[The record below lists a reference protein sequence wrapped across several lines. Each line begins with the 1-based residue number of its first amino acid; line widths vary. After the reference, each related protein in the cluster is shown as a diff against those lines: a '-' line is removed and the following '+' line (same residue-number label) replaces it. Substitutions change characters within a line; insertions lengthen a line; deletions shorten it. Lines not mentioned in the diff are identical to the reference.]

1 MLVVVVVV
9 EVVVEG
15 EALEGVVLEAVVT
28 GEVPEATALGA
39 EQLMPEAV
47 AAVRTL
53 GVPASSAF

>member
-15 EALEGVVLEAVVT
+15 EALEGVVLEAVGT
-28 GEVPEATALGA
+28 GVVPEATALGT

-47 AAVRTL
+47 AAVTTL